1 MKNHQNEINST
12 VDALQEFVK
21 QFDANDDYTKLVIE
35 ILLEELFLS
44 NKNLKNSIKSN
55 MRQ

>member
-1 MKNHQNEINST
+1 MKNHQNEISST

-21 QFDANDDYTKLVIE
+21 QFNANDDYTKLVME

-44 NKNLKNSIKSN
+44 NKNQKESGSQTNGI
-55 MRQ
+55 